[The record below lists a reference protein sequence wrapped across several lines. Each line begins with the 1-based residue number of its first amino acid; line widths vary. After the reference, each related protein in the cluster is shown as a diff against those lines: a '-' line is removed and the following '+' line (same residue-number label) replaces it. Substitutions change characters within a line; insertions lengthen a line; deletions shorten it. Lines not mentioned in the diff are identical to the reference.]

1 MLRMEHDDNND
12 KRQRVD
18 DDDDDD
24 NDDVYKNTEVRG
36 RSAKTIE
43 ITEERVLS
51 TVYLLG
57 NDWNFSRVTDGH
69 PSNRWMGGRGTDE
82 SGQSGYFSYIL
93 IFAVPPSW
101 HVAGQ

>member
-43 ITEERVLS
+43 ITEESSLHS
-51 TVYLLG
+51 
-57 NDWNFSRVTDGH
+57 
-69 PSNRWMGGRGTDE
+69 
-82 SGQSGYFSYIL
+82 
-93 IFAVPPSW
+93 IF
-101 HVAGQ
+101 